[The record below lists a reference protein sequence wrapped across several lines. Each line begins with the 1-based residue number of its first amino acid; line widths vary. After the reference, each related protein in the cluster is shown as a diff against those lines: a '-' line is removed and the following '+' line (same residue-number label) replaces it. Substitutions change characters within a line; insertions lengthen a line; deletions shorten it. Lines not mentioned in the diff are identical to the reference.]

1 MQNLRNICKPQK
13 YLGKKKRK
21 NHGKMSCSKV
31 SMYENVS
38 VCFRF
43 SSSFTHQII
52 IFLKKKKKRKM
63 SSPFFPFHSSLHTII
78 IFFFLHFPAIS
89 IVSSRHHH
97 PIWPCQLCPLR
108 FYATPAE
115 LGILLILPPT
125 MLRQSSQ
132 SVDVWAVVAQN
143 RRMSR
148 RIAADCCSLS

>member
-13 YLGKKKRK
+13 YLGKKKEKTMARCLVQK
-21 NHGKMSCSKV
+21 NQCMKM
-31 SMYENVS
+31 
-38 VCFRF
+38 FRF
-43 SSSFTHQII
+43 VFV
-52 IFLKKKKKRKM
+52 FLKKKKKKRKM